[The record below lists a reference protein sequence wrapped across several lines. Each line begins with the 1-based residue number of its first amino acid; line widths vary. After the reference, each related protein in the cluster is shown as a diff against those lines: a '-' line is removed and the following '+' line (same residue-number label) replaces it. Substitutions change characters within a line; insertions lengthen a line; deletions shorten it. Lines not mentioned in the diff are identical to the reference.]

1 MADAKEHTKGLKK
14 ELKAQA
20 KLRKKEAK
28 GAVVDASAG
37 AGQPASAEPTGP
49 TPAERSA
56 AAAERQARLHTYR
69 VWIAL
74 AGVVLALVTV
84 LVSTRPWER
93 RSEPPP
99 VEQVPDAA
107 DNHTP

>member
-1 MADAKEHTKGLKK
+1 MADAKERAKGAKK

-28 GAVVDASAG
+28 GAVADASAG
-37 AGQPASAEPTGP
+37 AGQAASAVPTGS

-99 VEQVPDAA
+99 VEKVPDAG